1 MQNELLDHY
10 ASQNL
15 RIHMVRLPVLAS
27 DARDEWNGTPSPL
40 IGSHRT
46 IYAERQELRTQQNA
60 LLGQ

>member
-1 MQNELLDHY
+1 ME
-10 ASQNL
+10 
-15 RIHMVRLPVLAS
+15 I
-27 DARDEWNGTPSPL
+27 ARDVYSLYGPDAIWEAFPSPL